1 MPAAAGSSFAGQVML
16 VTGAAGGFG
25 SEFARQAASAG
36 ATVVLAGKRVRALER
51 VYDEIAQAGGPEP
64 AIYPINLE
72 GATPAELE
80 TLAETVGQQCGR
92 LDVLVHAAA
101 SFSGLTP
108 LDTLP
113 PEDWMRSLQVN
124 LNAPFLLT
132 QACLPLL
139 RAHRGRC
146 VFVLDDEARV
156 GKAFW
161 NAYGVA
167 KFALRGLVSQWSQE
181 LESSGVRILAYTPPP
196 MRTTLRARAY
206 FAENPLEVASAE
218 APATACL
225 ALLAQER
232 LHAPSAATD

>member
-1 MPAAAGSSFAGQVML
+1 MSGEFAGQVVM

-25 SEFARQAASAG
+25 AELAQQAAAAG
-36 ATVVLAGKRVRALER
+36 ATVVLVGKRVRALER
-51 VYDEIAQAGGPEP
+51 VYDAIVAAGAPEP

-72 GATPAELE
+72 GATPADFA
-80 TLAETVGQQCGR
+80 TLADSVQQQLGR

-101 SFSGLTP
+101 NFSGLTP
-108 LDTLP
+108 LASLP
-113 PEDWMRSLQVN
+113 AEDWMRSLQVN

-139 RAHRGRC
+139 LATQGRC

-161 NAYGVA
+161 SAYGVA
-167 KFALRGLVSQWSQE
+167 KFALRGLVSQWAQE
-181 LESSGVRILAYTPPP
+181 LENSGVQVLSFTPPP

-206 FAENPLEVASAE
+206 FAEDPASIATPE
-218 APATACL
+218 LPAAACL
-225 ALLAQER
+225 AMVCRPRTSRE
-232 LHAPSAATD
+232 H

>member
-1 MPAAAGSSFAGQVML
+1 MSADAALAGQVL
-16 VTGAAGGFG
+16 LITGAAGGFG
-25 SEFARQAASAG
+25 SELARQAAAAG

-51 VYDEIAQAGGPEP
+51 VYDDIVSAGGPEP

-80 TLAETVGQQCGR
+80 TLADTVGAQCGR
-92 LDVLVHAAA
+92 LDMLVHAAA

-124 LNAPFLLT
+124 LNAPFFLT

-139 RAHRGRC
+139 RSHGGRC

-156 GKAFW
+156 GKPFW

-167 KFALRGLVSQWSQE
+167 KFALRGLVSQWAQE
-181 LESSGVRILAYTPPP
+181 LESSGVRVFAYTPPP
-196 MRTTLRARAY
+196 MRTTLRSRAY
-206 FAENPLEVASAE
+206 FAENPLDVAGAE
-218 APATACL
+218 APAAECLSLLSARATA
-225 ALLAQER
+225 
-232 LHAPSAATD
+232 AANS